1 MTALSSSDM
10 TRVLFSMRDLTNFSP
25 FFSVNMKRMKN
36 CFLASKMCKIEKN
49 KEHVISR
56 IIKININFKNK

>member
-25 FFSVNMKRMKN
+25 FFSVNIKRMKN
-36 CFLASKMCKIEKN
+36 YFGFQNVSNLQINQMKKQRED
-49 KEHVISR
+49 VILYS
-56 IIKININFKNK
+56 INQY